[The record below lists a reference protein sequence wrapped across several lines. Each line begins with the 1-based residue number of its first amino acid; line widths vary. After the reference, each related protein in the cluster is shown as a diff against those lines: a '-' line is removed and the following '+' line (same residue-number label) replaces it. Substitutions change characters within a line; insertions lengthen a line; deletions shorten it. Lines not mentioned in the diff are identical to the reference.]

1 MNVAQLA
8 VVNVMCTE
16 FVPLCAFVL
25 SLTTVTVLAATEL
38 STVQPAPSIA
48 LLSNPS
54 QNTAPAGQAPPPSP
68 EPPLPLPDPLSAL
81 PLPLPPSVVPPL
93 DPDPLPP
100 PLLLLPLELPP
111 LDELPRPPLDPPVE
125 PLLL

>member
-1 MNVAQLA
+1 MAVFARIHTRAQYEPVAGTPIVSSMNVAQLA

-68 EPPLPLPDPLSAL
+68 EPPLL
-81 PLPLPPSVVPPL
+81 PLPL
-93 DPDPLPP
+93 
-100 PLLLLPLELPP
+100 LLAP
-111 LDELPRPPLDPPVE
+111 
-125 PLLL
+125 